1 MNRHNN
7 LLMAPVASSPVKAM
21 ENRWYEIQAAANESP
36 GEIHLYDQIGGW
48 GISASRFLREVS
60 EAGLFSASQVD
71 IRIHSPGG
79 SVLDGFA
86 IYNTLKRLTGSVN
99 IYIDGLAA
107 SMASVIAMLPGATVH
122 IPSNAFMMVH
132 NPYGG
137 LVGDANDLRDYAD
150 LLDKNSAVMIDA
162 YTQKTGLSR
171 EDVESLMSNE
181 TWMTG
186 AEAVEKGFADVLLPE
201 MQMAACINDNV
212 TKEFSKMPKAAQQL
226 FSPRANANQPQQ
238 PAQQPQPQAQQPAP
252 APQPATPAPQQ
263 IDIGALASQMRQQMQ
278 AQETERRTAIS
289 AVFTAFANHPGITE
303 LQASCLGDQFC
314 DAATAQQRLLAK
326 LAEGTTPGAN
336 GYVHIHAGN
345 GNIIGDSVRNVVMV
359 RAGFGERQAD
369 NQFNGMSLM
378 ELARASLTG
387 RSIGISGM
395 DRMGIVGLA
404 FTHSSSDFA
413 YILMDAATKSALAG
427 WDTAEETFDK
437 WTRSGELPDF
447 KPGHRV
453 GLEAFPSLRKVRP
466 GAEYKYATLNDT
478 GAVIRL
484 ATYGELFSI
493 DRQAIINDD
502 MSFITRI
509 PESMGR
515 AAKATIGDLVYATL
529 TENADFNGEPLFSED
544 RNNYIAGD
552 LNVENLAAAR
562 SMMKRQK
569 SGDRTLNISPAFLLV
584 PTMLEAYADQILHS
598 TSVPGADS
606 NSGIKNPVLN
616 MAEIIAEPRL
626 DEASE
631 EDWYLTARK
640 GADTIEV
647 AYLDG
652 NAAPTVE
659 STSGFTVDGVT
670 MKVRIDAGVAPM
682 DYRGMLKSAGASS

>member
-1 MNRHNN
+1 MSKQQE
-7 LLMAPVASSPVKAM
+7 LVVPTASSQIRAM
-21 ENRWYEIQAAANESP
+21 NNRWYEIQAAANDSP

-60 EAGLFSASQVD
+60 EAGLFNASQVD

-86 IYNTLKRLTGSVN
+86 IYNTLKRLTGAVN

-122 IPSNAFMMVH
+122 MPSNAFMMVH

-171 EDVESLMSNE
+171 EEVESLMSEE

-212 TKEFSKMPKAAQQL
+212 TKEFTKMPKAAQQL
-226 FSPRANANQPQQ
+226 FTPHATANPQQQQQPVATNQPN
-238 PAQQPQPQAQQPAP
+238 PADPQNPA
-252 APQPATPAPQQ
+252 AVDVA
-263 IDIGALASQMRQQMQ
+263 ALAVQMEQIRQKN
-278 AQETERRTAIS
+278 ETERRTAVN
-289 AVFTAFANHPGITE
+289 AVFTAFANHPGVTE
-303 LQASCLGDQFC
+303 LQASCVTDQFC
-314 DAATAQQRLLAK
+314 SAADAQQKLLAK

-359 RAGFGERQAD
+359 RAGFSERQAD

-387 RSIGISGM
+387 RSIGVSGM
-395 DRMGIVGLA
+395 DRMGIVGMA
-404 FTHSSSDFA
+404 FTHSSSDFSH
-413 YILMDAATKSALAG
+413 ILMDAATKSALAG
-427 WDTAEETFDK
+427 WDDAEETFDK
-437 WTRSGELPDF
+437 WTRTGELPDF
-447 KPGHRV
+447 KPGNRV
-453 GLEAFPSLRKVRP
+453 GLEAFPSLREVRP
-466 GAEYKYATLNDT
+466 GAEYKYATLTDT

-509 PESMGR
+509 PASMGR

-529 TENADFNGEPLFSED
+529 TENPDFNGEPLFSED
-544 RNNYIAGD
+544 RNNYFSGE
-552 LNVENLAAAR
+552 LSVKNLATAR
-562 SMMKRQK
+562 AQMKRQK

-584 PTMLEAYADQILHS
+584 PTVLEAYADQIIHS
-598 TSVPGADS
+598 QSVPGMEY
-606 NSGIKNPVLN
+606 NSGIKNPVMN
-616 MAEIIAEPRL
+616 MAEIISEPRL
-626 DEASE
+626 DNASDD
-631 EDWYLTARK
+631 DWYLASRK
-640 GADTIEV
+640 GSDTIEV

-682 DYRGMLKSAGASS
+682 DYRGLQKSVGEASS

>member
-1 MNRHNN
+1 MNKQRV
-7 LLMAPVASSPVKAM
+7 LVVPTASGQIRAM
-21 ENRWYEIQAAANESP
+21 DNRWYEIRAAANDVA

-60 EAGLFSASQVD
+60 EAGLFNASQVE

-99 IYIDGLAA
+99 IFIDGLAA

-122 IPSNAFMMVH
+122 MPANAFMMVH

-171 EDVESLMSNE
+171 EEVESLMSEE

-212 TKEFSKMPKAAQQL
+212 TKEFFKMPKAAQQL
-226 FSPRANANQPQQ
+226 FAPRANANQPQQ
-238 PAQQPQPQAQQPAP
+238 PQTQPPVAQQPVADP
-252 APQPATPAPQQ
+252 
-263 IDIGALASQMRQQMQ
+263 IDITALAVQMRQQMQ
-278 AQETERRTAIS
+278 AQETERRTAVN
-289 AVFTAFANHPGITE
+289 AVFTAFANHPGVTE
-303 LQASCLGDQFC
+303 LQASCLTDQFC
-314 DAATAQQRLLAK
+314 TAADAQQKLLAK

-336 GYVHIHAGN
+336 GYAHIHAGN
-345 GNIIGDSVRNVVMV
+345 GNIIGDSVRNVVLA

-387 RSIGISGM
+387 RSIGVSGL
-395 DRMGIVGLA
+395 DRMGIVGMA
-404 FTHSSSDFA
+404 FTHSSSDFSH
-413 YILMDAATKSALAG
+413 ILMDAATKSALAG
-427 WDTAEETFDK
+427 WDDNEETFDK
-437 WTRSGELPDF
+437 WTRTGELPDF
-447 KPGHRV
+447 KPGNRV
-453 GLEAFPSLRKVRP
+453 GLEAFPSLRQVRP
-466 GAEYKYATLNDT
+466 GAEYKYATLSDT

-509 PESMGR
+509 PASMGR

-529 TENADFNGEPLFSED
+529 TGNPTFNGDNLFSDD
-544 RNNYIAGD
+544 RNNYFSGE
-552 LNVENLAAAR
+552 LNVENLASGR
-562 SMMKRQK
+562 SAMKRQK

-598 TSVPGADS
+598 TSVPGTDT

-616 MAEIIAEPRL
+616 MAEIISEPRL

-682 DYRGMLKSAGASS
+682 DYRGMQKFAGASS

>member
-1 MNRHNN
+1 MSK
-7 LLMAPVASSPVKAM
+7 LQELVEPTASGQIKAM
-21 ENRWYEIQAAANESP
+21 NNRWYEIQAAANGSA

-60 EAGLFSASQVD
+60 EAGLFNASQVD

-86 IYNTLKRLTGSVN
+86 IYNTLKRLTGAVN
-99 IYIDGLAA
+99 IFIDGLAA

-122 IPSNAFMMVH
+122 MPSNAFMMVH

-137 LVGDANDLRDYAD
+137 AVGDASELRDFAD

-171 EDVESLMSNE
+171 EDVESLMKAE

-212 TKEFSKMPKAAQQL
+212 TKEFTKMPKAAQQL
-226 FSPRANANQPQQ
+226 FAPHANANQPQQ
-238 PAQQPQPQAQQPAP
+238 PQQQQPVATVPPVVPEQQPV
-252 APQPATPAPQQ
+252 
-263 IDIGALASQMRQQMQ
+263 DIAALALQMEQMRQTR
-278 AQETERRTAIS
+278 ETERRTAIS
-289 AVFTAFANHPGITE
+289 GVFTAFANHPGITE
-303 LQASCLGDQFC
+303 LQASCITDQFC
-314 DAATAQQRLLAK
+314 TAADAQQKLLAK
-326 LAEGTTPGAN
+326 LADGTTPGAN
-336 GYVHIHAGN
+336 GFAHIHAGN

-359 RAGFGERQAD
+359 RAGFGERQTD

-387 RSIGISGM
+387 RSIGVSGM
-395 DRMGIVGLA
+395 DRMGIVGAA

-413 YILMDAATKSALAG
+413 HILMDAASKSALVG
-427 WDTAEETFDK
+427 WDDAEETFDK
-437 WTRSGELPDF
+437 WTRTGELSDF
-447 KPGHRV
+447 KPGNRV
-453 GLEAFPSLRKVRP
+453 GLEAFPSLRQVRP

-478 GAVIRL
+478 GAQIRL

-502 MSFITRI
+502 MSFITRV
-509 PESMGR
+509 PASMGR

-529 TENADFNGEPLFSED
+529 TGNPAFNGDTLFSED
-544 RNNYIAGD
+544 RNNYVSGE
-552 LNVENLAAAR
+552 LNVDNLAAAR
-562 SMMKRQK
+562 SAMKRQK

-598 TSVPGADS
+598 TSVPGMEY

-682 DYRGMLKSAGASS
+682 DYRGLLKSAGASS

>member
-1 MNRHNN
+1 MSKQQV
-7 LLMAPVASSPVKAM
+7 LVGLTASGQVKAM
-21 ENRWYEIQAAANESP
+21 DNRWYEIQAAANSSA

-60 EAGLFSASQVD
+60 EAGLFNASQVE

-86 IYNTLKRLTGSVN
+86 IYNTLKRLTGTVN
-99 IYIDGLAA
+99 IHIDGLAA

-137 LVGDANDLRDYAD
+137 LVGDASDLRDYAD

-226 FSPRANANQPQQ
+226 FAPHANANQPQVPQPAAAHQAPEQ
-238 PAQQPQPQAQQPAP
+238 PAQPAVDV
-252 APQPATPAPQQ
+252 T
-263 IDIGALASQMRQQMQ
+263 ALAVQMEQLRLKN
-278 AQETERRTAIS
+278 ETERRAAVS
-289 AVFTAFANHPGITE
+289 GVFTAFANHPGVTE
-303 LQASCLGDQFC
+303 LQASCLTDQFC
-314 DAATAQQRLLAK
+314 DAATAQQKLLAK
-326 LAEGTTPGAN
+326 LADGTTPGAN
-336 GYVHIHAGN
+336 GFVHVHAGN

-359 RAGFGERQAD
+359 RAGFGERQTD

-387 RSIGISGM
+387 RSIGVSGM
-395 DRMGIVGLA
+395 DRMGIVGMA

-413 YILMDAATKSALAG
+413 HILMDAASKSALLG
-427 WDTAEETFDK
+427 WDEAEETFDK

-447 KPGHRV
+447 KPGNRV
-453 GLEAFPSLRKVRP
+453 GLEAFPSLRQVRP
-466 GAEYKYATLNDT
+466 GAEYKYATLNDS

-502 MSFITRI
+502 LSFITRI
-509 PESMGR
+509 PSSMGR
-515 AAKATIGDLVYATL
+515 AAKATVGDLVYATL
-529 TENADFNGEPLFSED
+529 TENAGFNGEPLFSED
-544 RNNYIAGD
+544 RNNYISGD
-552 LNVENLAAAR
+552 LNVDNLAAAR

-569 SGDRTLNISPAFLLV
+569 SGDRTLNISPAYLLV

-598 TSVPGADS
+598 TSLPGQEY

-626 DEASE
+626 DEAGE
-631 EDWYLTARK
+631 EDWYLAARK

-682 DYRGMLKSAGASS
+682 DYRGMLKATGAAS

>member
-1 MNRHNN
+1 MSKQQV
-7 LLMAPVASSPVKAM
+7 LVGLTASGQVKAM
-21 ENRWYEIQAAANESP
+21 DNRWYEIQAAANGSA

-60 EAGLFSASQVD
+60 EAGLFNAPQVE

-86 IYNTLKRLTGSVN
+86 IYNTLKRLTGTVN
-99 IYIDGLAA
+99 IHIDGLAA

-137 LVGDANDLRDYAD
+137 LVGDASDLRDYAD

-226 FSPRANANQPQQ
+226 FAPHANANQPQLPLPVATHQAPEQ
-238 PAQQPQPQAQQPAP
+238 PAQPAVDV
-252 APQPATPAPQQ
+252 T
-263 IDIGALASQMRQQMQ
+263 ALAVQMEQIRLKN
-278 AQETERRTAIS
+278 ETERRVAVS
-289 AVFTAFANHPGITE
+289 GVFTAFANHPGVTE
-303 LQASCLGDQFC
+303 LQASCLTDQFC
-314 DAATAQQRLLAK
+314 DAATAQQKLLAK
-326 LAEGTTPGAN
+326 LADGTTPGAN
-336 GYVHIHAGN
+336 GFVHVHAGN

-359 RAGFGERQAD
+359 RAGFGERQTD

-387 RSIGISGM
+387 RSIGVSGM
-395 DRMGIVGLA
+395 DRMGIVGMA

-413 YILMDAATKSALAG
+413 HILMDAASKSALLG
-427 WDTAEETFDK
+427 WDEAEETFDK

-447 KPGHRV
+447 KPGNRV
-453 GLEAFPSLRKVRP
+453 GLEAFPSLRQVRP
-466 GAEYKYATLNDT
+466 GAEYKYATLNDS

-502 MSFITRI
+502 LSFITRI
-509 PESMGR
+509 PSSMGR
-515 AAKATIGDLVYATL
+515 AAKATVGDLVYATL
-529 TENADFNGEPLFSED
+529 TENAGFNGEPLFSED
-544 RNNYIAGD
+544 RNNYISGD
-552 LNVENLAAAR
+552 LNVDNLAAAR

-569 SGDRTLNISPAFLLV
+569 SGDRTLNISPAYLLV

-598 TSVPGADS
+598 TSLPGQEY

-626 DEASE
+626 DEAGE
-631 EDWYLTARK
+631 EDWYLAARK

-682 DYRGMLKSAGASS
+682 DYRGMLKATGAAS